1 MRGLRKRLQRRVN
14 KCEAFIKFVDNT
26 DIMVEPK
33 GDNLHTINDHK
44 RLGHYILH
52 NIHNRWNLRYVLSRE
67 LVSQDTGLDY
77 LPRYGELFYEDVRL
91 YLHNNVPMYE
101 VRFGQI
107 GRILQ
112 PY

>member
-1 MRGLRKRLQRRVN
+1 MQGLRKRLQRRVN

-26 DIMVEPK
+26 DITVEPK

-52 NIHNRWNLRYVLSRE
+52 NIHNRLNLRYVLSRE
-67 LVSQDTGLDY
+67 LISLDIC
-77 LPRYGELFYEDVRL
+77 LDCLERYEGLFYEDVRL
-91 YLHNNVPMYE
+91 YLHNNVPRYE

-107 GRILQ
+107 GRILR
-112 PY
+112 